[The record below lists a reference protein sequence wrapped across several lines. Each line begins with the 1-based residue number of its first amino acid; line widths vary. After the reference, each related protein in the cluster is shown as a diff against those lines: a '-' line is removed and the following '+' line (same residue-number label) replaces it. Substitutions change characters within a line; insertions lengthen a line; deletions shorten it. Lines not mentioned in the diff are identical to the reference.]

1 MPFNNIPL
9 VLKQNTYAIKIVNAY
24 IVYDLDSWSKISLKK
39 HSTLKNCFFGATNM
53 AKNSDKSRQM
63 YNDYGT
69 AFDGKGEWNFGN
81 DSARNVV
88 IFRVDNCSSSH
99 TDNCKNH
106 FLVLGEGKT
115 FGINGSLGAP
125 GNKVQH

>member
-1 MPFNNIPL
+1 
-9 VLKQNTYAIKIVNAY
+9 
-24 IVYDLDSWSKISLKK
+24 
-39 HSTLKNCFFGATNM
+39 
-53 AKNSDKSRQM
+53 M

-69 AFDGKGEWNFGN
+69 AFDGKGERNFGN

-88 IFRVDNCSSSH
+88 IFRVDNCLSSH

-115 FGINGSLGAP
+115 FTP
-125 GNKVQH
+125 ENKI